1 MLIGVLRRRKRRVM
15 LCGRLSRIARGRRVI
30 VLVEA
35 VSEGT
40 EGPVADNGD
49 GGNRSKEKHLKY

>member
-1 MLIGVLRRRKRRVM
+1 MM